1 MSIELGIQNQIIKF
15 SYFLMLIF
23 PFRLVKY
30 FIFLTFCL
38 FMIYMIKYSYQ
49 KFKEIQV
56 RGCNIILPTPSIV
69 DNSSQVN
76 TVQLNVNAWN
86 PRILTPRLFFFILL
100 SIISSVS
107 IYRLIKN
114 APISTVLIF
123 ATLLKPII
131 LIFVAPL
138 INFVNNPALRRFS
151 VTHMKEIFHQNWNK
165 LKIS

>member
-1 MSIELGIQNQIIKF
+1 
-15 SYFLMLIF
+15 MLIF

-76 TVQLNVNAWN
+76 TIQLNVNAWN

-131 LIFVAPL
+131 LIVVAPL
-138 INFVNNPALRRFS
+138 ISFVNNPALRRFS
-151 VTHMKEIFHQNWNK
+151 VTHLKEMFNQN
-165 LKIS
+165 

>member
-1 MSIELGIQNQIIKF
+1 MSIELGIKITKC

>member
-1 MSIELGIQNQIIKF
+1 
-15 SYFLMLIF
+15 MLIF